1 MIEKFGIEGI
11 YIVHVKKGYEVHE
24 ARINQLFKELGLQ
37 HEFITD
43 GDPAAFDS
51 SILATYFTH
60 TIRTKLRDG
69 VLSCTLNH
77 ILSYEQ
83 IVKNNNRYALVF
95 ENDPFFIGDFIEK
108 IKKVAIEADT
118 LPKGFIISVE
128 NTTLEFPPTK
138 SLQKGKVLYEA
149 DHGRC
154 AGAYLMDLQAAKNIL
169 EDLKTNKCN
178 DVIDWW
184 HNDLIKRNIV
194 KMYWAEPPLTE
205 QGSHNGLLYGTI
217 STKNKN
223 TGRRIAWLAQK
234 YYKTYIRRWFK

>member
-1 MIEKFGIEGI
+1 
-11 YIVHVKKGYEVHE
+11 
-24 ARINQLFKELGLQ
+24 
-37 HEFITD
+37 
-43 GDPAAFDS
+43 
-51 SILATYFTH
+51 
-60 TIRTKLRDG
+60 
-69 VLSCTLNH
+69 
-77 ILSYEQ
+77 
-83 IVKNNNRYALVF
+83 
-95 ENDPFFIGDFIEK
+95 
-108 IKKVAIEADT
+108 
-118 LPKGFIISVE
+118 
-128 NTTLEFPPTK
+128 
-138 SLQKGKVLYEA
+138 
-149 DHGRC
+149 
-154 AGAYLMDLQAAKNIL
+154 MDLQAAKNIL